1 MGVGRTA
8 WSGRGVPDVS
18 WRWVIT
24 GAVAVVGAT
33 LCAVRV
39 KKVLGNPFAQ
49 AEPFGQAE
57 KELDKRDRAL
67 REEHPDTVALRH
79 RAHHLS
85 EIGDLVGAVEIS
97 EQLLADRVRVL
108 GEDHPQVLTTRLNLA
123 NLRGRA
129 GTRPV
134 PPRRSNG
141 WCSTWSGCTEPTSS
155 TPSCP
160 SAPPSAG
167 GRKRTATARA
177 PSDDSGAAPTLLASP
192 EAVYARTALGVPL
205 RVVSRARTR
214 ARKQA
219 RRPSHSRGG
228 TRTGRRAAGRYAG
241 HSPCI
246 GCPAA

>member
-8 WSGRGVPDVS
+8 WSEGGVPDVS

-129 GTRPV
+129 GD
-134 PPRRSNG
+134 
-141 WCSTWSGCTEPTSS
+141 
-155 TPSCP
+155 
-160 SAPPSAG
+160 AA
-167 GRKRTATARA
+167 
-177 PSDDSGAAPTLLASP
+177 GAA
-192 EAVYARTALGVPL
+192 EAFERLVLDMERVHGADFVYT
-205 RVVSRARTR
+205 VVS
-214 ARKQA
+214 Q
-219 RRPSHSRGG
+219 
-228 TRTGRRAAGRYAG
+228 RAAVRWREEADSDSQGTE
-241 HSPCI
+241 
-246 GCPAA
+246 